1 MHGFHNDSGAAAT
14 MLILFAPGS
23 PRETYF
29 RELADIS
36 ASGRVLSEEE
46 WTDLFARHDQYRA
59 T

>member
-1 MHGFHNDSGAAAT
+1 MHGFRNDSGAAAT
-14 MLILFAPGS
+14 MLILFAPGA

-29 RELADIS
+29 RAD
-36 ASGRVLSEEE
+36 EE